1 MLGLGMV
8 TFTAL
13 MKRRTLYMKYKLKQK
28 QNQRITRITEK
39 TLVVGADIAK
49 KIHVARAVDIRGIEL
64 GKECV
69 FHNDQEGLTKLAAW
83 MKELGRIHEK
93 TDIVFGIEPTGHY
106 WFPLAAFLKEQ
117 DIRVVVVNPHHV
129 NKSKE
134 LEDNSQTKSDYKDA
148 KVIADLIRSGKY
160 SEPNL
165 PTKEYA
171 ELRILMNF
179 REKVMVSLNQVK
191 ARITNWFDRYFPE
204 YPQVFKDWEGKAS
217 LMTMRQFPTPEEIV
231 SIGARGVLT
240 HWKTEI
246 KRGVGIKRAE
256 QLYAAA
262 TVSIGLTEGLTAARI
277 ELAALLQQY
286 DLYCKQEESIMTEV
300 LQILEKIPGTKQMLS
315 IPGIGILTV
324 AGFLAEVGD
333 LNNYD
338 HGQQIIRLA
347 GLNLT
352 ENSSGKRKGKTGIS
366 KRGRSRLRGILFRC
380 MLPMVAKNKEFKALH
395 EYYTTRSQN
404 PLKKKQSIIA
414 LCGKLVRVL
423 YTLGT
428 KQKEYNANEVLGP
441 IRQAQLQQSAA

>member
-1 MLGLGMV
+1 
-8 TFTAL
+8 
-13 MKRRTLYMKYKLKQK
+13 MKHKMKQK
-28 QNQRITRITEK
+28 QNQRITRITEN

-49 KIHVARAVDIRGIEL
+49 KIHVARSVDFRGIEL
-64 GKECV
+64 GKDCV
-69 FHNDQEGLTKLAAW
+69 FHNDQEGLTKLALW
-83 MKELGRIHEK
+83 MKELGRVHEK

-117 DIRVVVVNPHHV
+117 GIQIVIVNPHHV

-148 KVIADLIRSGKY
+148 KVIADLIRNGKY

-171 ELRILMNF
+171 ELRILMNL

-204 YPQVFKDWEGKAS
+204 YPQVFKDWDGKAS
-217 LMTMRQFPTPEEIV
+217 LMTMRQFPSPEEIV

-246 KRGVGIKRAE
+246 KQGVGIKRAE
-256 QLYAAA
+256 KLYAAA
-262 TVSIGLTEGLTAARI
+262 VVSIGLTEGLIAARI
-277 ELAALLQQY
+277 ELAALLQQF
-286 DLYCKQEESIMTEV
+286 DLFTQQEETIMAEV
-300 LQILEKIPGTKQMLS
+300 LQILEKIPGTAQMLS
-315 IPGIGILTV
+315 IPGIGVLTI

-352 ENSSGKRKGKTGIS
+352 ENSSGERKGKTGIS

-380 MLPMVAKNKEFKALH
+380 MLPMVAKNDEFKALH
-395 EYYTTRSQN
+395 KHYTTRSQN

-414 LCGKLVRVL
+414 LCGKLIRVL
-423 YTLGT
+423 FTLGT

-441 IRQAQLQQSAA
+441 VRQAQLQQSAA